1 MTSYSDFD
9 YLCNEPFYVPNI
21 GNLKCPTLRDIRK
34 ITHNMFLL
42 YINIISSTPDG
53 YLKMCGKEDDYNS
66 LPESEKEKL
75 SLYTLLLY
83 GNTSILMGLI
93 ATFVADDVL
102 FDKDNLSFVVC
113 SDEGENKKQVG
124 VINNDNF
131 DEFRNEVLK
140 ILGMKQ
146 IETKKPKYKTE
157 RARLLAEKIKKAKA
171 QLPKTARYD
180 ENMSLDNMI
189 KKYCTHNKVGINIL
203 NVWDMTYYQFIHMFN
218 EYCNGRQCDYS
229 DMIAANTFSYK
240 EASDYKSM
248 LWIEKLNNNTD

>member
-1 MTSYSDFD
+1 MTSYTDFD
-9 YLCNEPFYVPNI
+9 YLCNEPFFVPNI
-21 GNLKCPTLRDIRK
+21 GNLKCPTLREIRK
-34 ITHNMFLL
+34 ITQSLFML
-42 YINIISSTPDG
+42 YTNIISSTPDG
-53 YLKMCGKEDDYNS
+53 YLKLCGKEDDYNS
-66 LPESEKEKL
+66 LTEIEKEKL

-93 ATFVADDVL
+93 ATFVADEVL

-113 SDEGENKKQVG
+113 NGEGENKKQVG

-157 RARLLAEKIKKAKA
+157 RARLLAEKIKKAKE

-189 KKYCTHNKVGINIL
+189 RKYCTHNKVGINIL
-203 NVWDMTYYQFIHMFN
+203 NVWDMTYYQFMHMFN
-218 EYCNGRQCDYS
+218 EYSMGRQCDYS
-229 DMIAANTFSYK
+229 DMIAANTFSYEK
-240 EASDYKSM
+240 ASDYKQM
-248 LWIEKLNNNTD
+248 FWIEKLDNNKD